1 MKKTFIEYMP
11 YVYKQNNYRCT
22 YNPNPNFKP
31 DCTGTNS
38 TSSTITS
45 GGNTKAP
52 VATTLPNITKEF
64 TLYKNML
71 PITIP
76 STVDPM
82 KDSYKSD
89 PDPSVKQFF
98 LRPDEYKYSDL
109 SNTNTWDDF
118 KKALSKCIE
127 LENCYAVVV
136 QSDFSGISA
145 ADSNRDHSFNYFLV
159 ELPTIEKINNNQRL
173 ITFAASKQIDNN
185 FLFCQPQFYTWVK
198 NLNSGVYNPYA
209 PRYNPNNTPPSSFRL
224 CPPERY
230 LEQQREEDNA
240 NFFKKKEDDDFWAPR
255 DEVPIPF
262 VPPPKKP
269 KEDNTKRNII
279 IGVVVAI
286 IVLGGGYY
294 WYTHFGPGSTP
305 SATPSSTVAKIV
317 TPAIPKTV
325 SATIKK
331 TKGGYFFY

>member
-82 KDSYKSD
+82 KDSYYKSD

-159 ELPTIEKINNNQRL
+159 ELPTIEKIDQN
-173 ITFAASKQIDNN
+173 FAIGKDIDNN
-185 FLFCQPQFYTWVK
+185 FLFCQAKFYTWVK
-198 NLNSGVYNPYA
+198 NLN
-209 PRYNPNNTPPSSFRL
+209 
-224 CPPERY
+224 
-230 LEQQREEDNA
+230 
-240 NFFKKKEDDDFWAPR
+240 
-255 DEVPIPF
+255 
-262 VPPPKKP
+262 
-269 KEDNTKRNII
+269 
-279 IGVVVAI
+279 
-286 IVLGGGYY
+286 
-294 WYTHFGPGSTP
+294 
-305 SATPSSTVAKIV
+305 
-317 TPAIPKTV
+317 
-325 SATIKK
+325 
-331 TKGGYFFY
+331 